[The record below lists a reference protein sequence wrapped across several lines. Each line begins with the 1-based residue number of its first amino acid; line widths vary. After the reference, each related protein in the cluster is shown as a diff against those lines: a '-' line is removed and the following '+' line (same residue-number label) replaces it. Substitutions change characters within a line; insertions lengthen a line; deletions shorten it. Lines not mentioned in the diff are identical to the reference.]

1 MMNTAQIFK
10 KKHHTKMVKNKKLT
24 SFIKAL
30 DS

>member
-10 KKHHTKMVKNKKLT
+10 KNQHTKKVKNKKLT